1 MGPEETSFLFKEVFA
16 VLQVA
21 RESVMSLPFREN
33 PFAAVETNC
42 RSHRKLHDAG
52 KERNEITELLSTVRF
67 ILIYH
72 TRCDIYLSYHLL
84 GNQCGDNDDSR
95 GNRRRFA
102 TRGLDT
108 SSFRPCREVRGIR
121 LQIA

>member
-21 RESVMSLPFREN
+21 HESVMSLPFREN

-42 RSHRKLHDAG
+42 RSHRKLQDAG
-52 KERNEITELLSTVRF
+52 KERNEIIELLSTVRF

-72 TRCDIYLSYHLL
+72 TRCDIYIYHIIFWAI
-84 GNQCGDNDDSR
+84 NA
-95 GNRRRFA
+95 A
-102 TRGLDT
+102 TMMT
-108 SSFRPCREVRGIR
+108 
-121 LQIA
+121 